1 MVLIPQASYNLWYNP
16 PQILW
21 YLYHTALS
29 LGKNIPQNIP
39 HCGIYTTQKG
49 VDTMKKCTIDSCNSQ
64 HYAKGLCKK
73 HYAQHL
79 RGSLIDKSRSTE
91 DIIADIRSYESYI
104 NTCAKSDKQTISE
117 LFTLI
122 QELINR

>member
-1 MVLIPQASYNLWYNP
+1 
-16 PQILW
+16 
-21 YLYHTALS
+21 
-29 LGKNIPQNIP
+29 
-39 HCGIYTTQKG
+39 
-49 VDTMKKCTIDSCNSQ
+49 MKQCTIDSCDNQ

-79 RGSLIDKSRSTE
+79 RGTLTDKSRTTE

-122 QELINR
+122 QELINH